1 MIKDVLLLIFH
12 DGGPYHIKASSLIC
26 SANQWTGF
34 YMVGTSV
41 MKESNYQTCI
51 GDVKIPRLLFNVLVS
66 YSSVSIVDFE
76 LSFPLGRKT
85 APLRCLHC

>member
-41 MKESNYQTCI
+41 KKELRGIRQLYKSWEVWYQAYLISCQTSMTKLSCENY
-51 GDVKIPRLLFNVLVS
+51 
-66 YSSVSIVDFE
+66 
-76 LSFPLGRKT
+76 
-85 APLRCLHC
+85 